1 MILFIFQLLQSSSQ
15 SRRRRSRPQ
24 SELASIEE
32 LQTRVQQL
40 EEQNRQQAMQTAQLF
55 EYMQQFGGRFPSS
68 AGSGS
73 GAD

>member
-55 EYMQQFGGRFPSS
+55 EYMQQLGGRFPSS

>member
-15 SRRRRSRPQ
+15 SRRRWSRPQ

-40 EEQNRQQAMQTAQLF
+40 EEQNRQQAMQTTQLL

-73 GAD
+73 GGD